1 VTETREVTCDEYLR
15 IRVAQ
20 KANERVT
27 SNMVFAAIKQAVAE
41 GVIVSRDVPTDVY
54 ERNVYAWHRILTAA
68 LDAQDSGE

>member
-1 VTETREVTCDEYLR
+1 
-15 IRVAQ
+15 
-20 KANERVT
+20 
-27 SNMVFAAIKQAVAE
+27 MVFAAIKQAVAE